1 MSLIKKVVKIVLL
14 TTISTTSFI
23 SCNQIQKEQKVNI
36 DKKMEIKEEKFEWK
50 YDETKIKEKPV
61 FYSNIVFDNYEL
73 QNNYFSSLEE
83 FDDFL
88 HLLKYELKN
97 NEKYSNINSETN
109 VNELVNSLQ
118 NQFPKKLFDDKF
130 IVYITTP
137 QFAKNNEKN
146 YELVYH
152 NNVNFEFYRLLNKR
166 YLENLRSPEPTGWVE
181 DKSINSKEKDT
192 KIRSLILKNNI
203 SIEEKEKNEIMKFFI
218 FDKKDVIFKNLKIYY
233 STATYNSDNS
243 INEEKL
249 NFEIPHYNS
258 IFKQKIREVKREK

>member
-83 FDDFL
+83 FNDFL
-88 HLLKYELKN
+88 DLLKYELKN

-152 NNVNFEFYRLLNKR
+152 DNVNFEFYRLLNKR
-166 YLENLRSPEPTGWVE
+166 YFENLRSPEPTGWVE
-181 DKSINSKEKDT
+181 DKSINSKEKNT
-192 KIRSLILKNNI
+192 KIKW
-203 SIEEKEKNEIMKFFI
+203 
-218 FDKKDVIFKNLKIYY
+218 DKK
-233 STATYNSDNS
+233 
-243 INEEKL
+243 L
-249 NFEIPHYNS
+249 N
-258 IFKQKIREVKREK
+258 IRLSFFVRLI